1 MDLDDPAAAQRVVA
15 DYAALLEQH
24 AQRDVYP
31 ASIDSL
37 PYPKE
42 TIKAAIRISVE
53 ALTSSGQMT
62 GELRDFLEIAYVST
76 ADYIDGELV
85 RLLAEFTNAG
95 QTLTTGPRL
104 ASERM
109 ASRSWEVLAESGRL
123 AGEIARTI
131 ADEAGSLRE
140 EFRRFAGEP

>member
-1 MDLDDPAAAQRVVA
+1 MNLEDPAVAQRIVA
-15 DYAALLEQH
+15 DYAALLELH
-24 AQRDVYP
+24 AQQDVYP

-42 TIKAAIRISVE
+42 TIKAAIRTSVE
-53 ALTSSGQMT
+53 ALVSTGQMT
-62 GELRDFLEIAYVST
+62 GELHDFLEIAYVST

-85 RLLAEFTNAG
+85 RLLTEFTGAG
-95 QTLTTGPRL
+95 QALTTGPRV

-109 ASRSWEVLAESGRL
+109 ASHSWEVLAQSGRL

-131 ADEAGSLRE
+131 ADEAGGLRE
-140 EFRRFAGEP
+140 EFRRFAGER